1 MRPLQFPLL
10 LAAIIIALP
19 ATAAAAPNTPTL
31 SPAPT
36 LVQKRQE
43 LRQVLGELT
52 RQRLRL
58 RQVKRQ
64 ERRILGELEG
74 IDRARDEAERRLGE
88 LSTELARTQIRA
100 QAAATKLAVSE
111 RALERQ
117 RATLGGRL
125 RDVYKYGRTGY
136 VDVLLGASDI
146 GELTSRWQF
155 ISTIVRADTRLI
167 ATYGEEAARYRDL
180 RAQSLADQALLKT
193 LAAQTE
199 ARRRDVVFRE
209 RQKRSLLTR
218 LQEERTAYERMVN
231 ELEENSHELEALIRR
246 SQAGSGN
253 RAGYARALGRFLWP
267 ARGTFTS
274 PFGIRRHPIFGIRR
288 MHTGQD
294 IAAPY
299 GSPVAAAADGH
310 VMYMGWFGG
319 YGKIVILDHGEGVS
333 TLYAHLSRILISPD
347 AAVRRGQVIG
357 LVGSTGYST
366 GPHVHFEIR
375 INGRPIDPARR

>member
-74 IDRARDEAERRLGE
+74 IDRTRDEAERRLGE

-117 RATLGGRL
+117 RATLGLRL

-199 ARRRDVVFRE
+199 ARRRDVVVRE

-299 GSPVAAAADGH
+299 GSPVAAAADGR

>member
-1 MRPLQFPLL
+1 MRPVRIL
-10 LAAIIIALP
+10 LAALIIALP
-19 ATAAAAPNTPTL
+19 ATAAAAPSTSAG
-31 SPAPT
+31 SPAAT
-36 LVQKRQE
+36 VVQKRQQ
-43 LRQVLGELT
+43 LRQVLSELT

-74 IDRARDEAERRLGE
+74 IDRTRDEAERRLGE

-167 ATYGEEAARYRDL
+167 AAYGEEAARYRDL

-199 ARRRDVVFRE
+199 ARRRDVGVRE

-253 RAGYARALGRFLWP
+253 RVGYARALGRFL
-267 ARGTFTS
+267 
-274 PFGIRRHPIFGIRR
+274 
-288 MHTGQD
+288 
-294 IAAPY
+294 
-299 GSPVAAAADGH
+299 
-310 VMYMGWFGG
+310 
-319 YGKIVILDHGEGVS
+319 
-333 TLYAHLSRILISPD
+333 
-347 AAVRRGQVIG
+347 
-357 LVGSTGYST
+357 
-366 GPHVHFEIR
+366 
-375 INGRPIDPARR
+375 